1 MFFSKRAL
9 RAVALAAAAVV
20 LTPAAGFCVEEDLYI
35 YRLLFAR
42 VYFEYETG
50 TADDNGRTTER
61 QRFQQSYN
69 LDTLGNILSRRLIT
83 YDAGVGFTFE
93 NSEHDSRTIDSEQV
107 NYYLRTALLPKSN
120 IPLTLNASRT
130 NDTLTTEV
138 NEQERTRD
146 IYGLNWEM
154 RFKTLPDTRIYIQ
167 RQHDTS
173 STSDTSST
181 VYDVV
186 MTKTLGPTEN
196 YFAFNMST
204 AEDNLTGTNGSDSM
218 TINATNKTALS
229 RSTIFDIGLTRGESS
244 TESATSTDTT
254 VNALTMGLQSKPSLE
269 FNQNHRFTHY
279 NTSSDGSVSENST
292 YSGNMGYRF
301 TDRLDSSLNLTVA
314 ESTSESEDKSQEST
328 SLGTGFGLNY
338 RISKKLSLS
347 ESVSYSK
354 TDTTS
359 DTPTDLDR
367 EIFRV
372 LTHLNYNDQLP
383 WAHLSSSVR
392 VGYNRDKTTE
402 ELSGSGI
409 EQGISASLTNI
420 DVNRYFVF
428 NMAADWSKVH
438 NLTGDVWSDSNS
450 FHLSAI
456 NKLWR
461 RYVQLAANFSKS
473 SQSSWV
479 AASESSSENWSL
491 TAASAYFRNT
501 RLDAKTEY
509 NKTFDTVTG
518 EISTLTNSLLV
529 THNRYLAN
537 GMLDVGFDY
546 SLVSST
552 FSGGS
557 DKFSSIGAF
566 ARYNKQLIRNLD
578 WRTSASISRGSGD
591 DNNIRNITTFDNA
604 FTYPLRA
611 WLVSLEQKYISTET
625 QNRDFSENTYLFRA
639 VRQFLWFL

>member
-42 VYFEYETG
+42 LYFEYETA
-50 TADDNGRTTER
+50 TADDNGRTTEH

-69 LDTLGNILSRRLIT
+69 IDTLGNILSRRLIT

-93 NSEHDSRTIDSEQV
+93 NQEHDSTTIDSEQV
-107 NYYLRTALLPKSN
+107 NYYLKTALLPKSN
-120 IPLTLNASRT
+120 IPLSLNASRT
-130 NDTLTTEV
+130 TDTLTTESS
-138 NEQERTRD
+138 EQERTRD

-154 RFKTLPDTRIYIQ
+154 RFKTLPDTRIFIQ
-167 RQHDTS
+167 HQNNVS
-173 STSDTSST
+173 AASDTSST
-181 VYDVV
+181 IYDVV
-186 MTKTLGPTEN
+186 MTKTLGPSEN
-196 YFAFNMST
+196 YLAFNMST
-204 AEDNLTGTNGSDSM
+204 SEDNLSGTNGSESM
-218 TINATNKTALS
+218 TINATNKTSLS
-229 RSTIFDIGLTRGESS
+229 RSTIFDVGLTRGENS
-244 TESATSTDTT
+244 TESADSNDTT
-254 VNALTMGLQSKPSLE
+254 VNAITMGLQSRPSLE

-279 NTSSDGSVSENST
+279 NTSNDGSESQNST
-292 YSGNMGYRF
+292 YSGSMGYRF

-314 ESTSESEDKSQEST
+314 ELTSESEDKTQEST

-347 ESVSYSK
+347 ESVSYSR

-359 DTPTDLDR
+359 DTATDLDR

-372 LTHLNYNDQLP
+372 LTHLNYNDQLS
-383 WAHLSSSVR
+383 WAQLSSSVR
-392 VGYNRDKTTE
+392 AGYNRDKTTE

-420 DVNRYFVF
+420 DVNRYFIF
-428 NMAADWSKVH
+428 NLAADWNKVH
-438 NLTGDVWSDSNS
+438 NLTGDVWSDSNN
-450 FHLSAI
+450 FQFSAL

-461 RYVQLAANFSKS
+461 RYVQLAANFNMS

-479 AASESSSENWSL
+479 EATESSTEHWSL

-518 EISTLTNSLLV
+518 DLSTLTNSVIV

-578 WRTSASISRGSGD
+578 WRTGASFSRGSGD
-591 DNNIRNITTFDNA
+591 DNSFRNITVFENT

-611 WLVSLEQKYISTET
+611 WLVSLEQKYISTEN

>member
-9 RAVALAAAAVV
+9 WAAALAAAAVV

-42 VYFEYETG
+42 VYFEYET
-50 TADDNGRTTER
+50 ASSDDNGKTKES

-93 NSEHDSRTIDSEQV
+93 NQEHDSSTIDSEQV

-120 IPLTLNASRT
+120 IPLSLNASRMT
-130 NDTLTTEV
+130 DTLTTAAS
-138 NEQERTRD
+138 EQERTRD

-154 RFKTLPDTRIYIQ
+154 RFKTLPDTRIFIQ
-167 RQHDTS
+167 RQNNVS
-173 STSDTSST
+173 SASDTSST
-181 VYDVV
+181 VYDVT
-186 MTKTLGPTEN
+186 MTKTLGPSEN

-204 AEDNLTGTNGSDSM
+204 AEDNLSGANGSESM
-218 TINATNKTALS
+218 TINATNRTALS
-229 RSTIFDIGLTRGESS
+229 RSTIFDVGLTRGDSS
-244 TESATSTDTT
+244 TDSATSSGTT
-254 VNALTMGLQSKPSLE
+254 VNALTMGLQSRTSLE

-279 NTSSDGSVSENST
+279 DISNDGSVSENNT
-292 YSGNMGYRF
+292 YSGSMGYRF
-301 TDRLDSSLNLTVA
+301 TDRLDSNLTLTAA
-314 ESTSESEDKSQEST
+314 ESTSEAEDKTQEST

-354 TDTTS
+354 TETTS

-367 EIFRV
+367 ETLRV

-383 WAHLSSSVR
+383 WAQLSSSVR
-392 VGYNRDKTTE
+392 VGYNREKTTE

-409 EQGISASLTNI
+409 EQGVSASLTNI

-428 NMAADWSKVH
+428 NMAADWNKVI

-450 FHLSAI
+450 FHLSAL

-461 RYVQLAANFSKS
+461 RYVQLAANFSQT

-491 TAASAYFRNT
+491 TAASSYFRNT

-518 EISTLTNSLLV
+518 DISTLTNSLVV

-578 WRTSASISRGSGD
+578 WRTGASISRGSGE
-591 DNNIRNITTFDNA
+591 DNSFRNITTFENA

-611 WLVSLEQKYISTET
+611 WLVSLEQKYISSQN